1 MSDFRVDGTLG
12 ADVAAFVRSIQTAR
26 QELQGMKDDVEE
38 LNRQLRDL
46 ENKTV
51 KVKVEIDG
59 EAEIRQLRDD
69 LDRLSR
75 DTVKI
80 KVTVDLDALSVDEL
94 RADLQYLRDTGDFTI
109 NVRVDVDGMAE
120 VDRLYTRLRALTMRR
135 WRVDIDIDTDGL
147 ADLTAQLLVI
157 RGLLNSVGDSA
168 GGVGEGAGEAAGG
181 LSGMIG
187 PILILLPLLVALGTV
202 AAGVAAG
209 FVGAFATMGVG
220 LGGFALFAMPT
231 FKKITEAASGT
242 KEEFNK
248 LSPPMQR
255 AVTNLKD
262 LKSRFE
268 ELQKKLEP
276 TALKVFA
283 EALNFARAGMEQLY
297 KVAEPAGN
305 ALEGLFKD
313 AAEGL
318 MGDDWTS
325 FFDYV
330 ADNIGYFITNW
341 GHAVGNFVTGIANM
355 IVAFDPLSKF
365 VTEGFLGMSESFLK
379 WTQGLKDNK
388 GFQEFVDFVIK
399 NGPLVMQAI
408 GGILSALFQIGVVL
422 APIGAQMLL
431 FIANLI
437 SSVAAFLQA
446 NPQFATW
453 LGYLIPII
461 GAVLTLGPLVQGLAG
476 ALLGLSGPALLVVA
490 AIAAVVAIVLVWWT
504 QCASFR
510 DFVKQ
515 LFAEIWASIK
525 GWIDQIRDMFAD
537 WLPAIVELWNK
548 YGESI
553 KNYVMGLWTVISG
566 VISGALKAIR
576 GIVNIVLGLLTGDW
590 SRVWK
595 GIKQI
600 LSGVWTAIQAIIKGG
615 IQAAKGL
622 LQGLITAIGNIF
634 KGVGNLLL
642 NAGKAIVNGLKT
654 GISNGWGALVGWFK
668 GKLGDLR
675 DMLPFSPAKVGPF
688 SGKGWTEF
696 SGRAIVEGLG
706 KGMRDRMFNL
716 RQTMA
721 ETMAM
726 VHGSVNGAVSV
737 NANGNFQP
745 RASSAGVL
753 ASAAAAGGSVTFAE
767 GAFKIYNPSAE
778 APSDTINRT
787 MTRVSRFGIFEGT
800 AA

>member
-12 ADVAAFVRSIQTAR
+12 ADVANFVRSIQTAR

-38 LNRQLRDL
+38 LNRQLREL

-59 EAEIRQLRDD
+59 QDEIRQLRDD

-75 DTVKI
+75 ESVRI
-80 KVTVDLDALSVDEL
+80 RVDLDLDEGAIRRLREDLDRLNALG
-94 RADLQYLRDTGDFTI
+94 DTTV

-120 VDRLYTRLRALTMRR
+120 VDRLYTRLRELTLRR
-135 WRVDIDIDTDGL
+135 WRIDIDVDTDGL
-147 ADLTAQLLVI
+147 ADLAAHLIII
-157 RGLLNSVGDSA
+157 RGLLNSIGDGENAVGD
-168 GGVGEGAGEAAGG
+168 GAGSAAGG
-181 LSGMIG
+181 MGGMLG
-187 PILILLPLLVALGTV
+187 VVLMLTPALVALGGV
-202 AAGVAAG
+202 LAGVAAG
-209 FVGAFATMGVG
+209 LLGSFATLGAGVGA
-220 LGGFALFAMPT
+220 FALFAMPT
-231 FKKITEAASGT
+231 FKKITEAANGT

-255 AVTNLKD
+255 AVVNLKD
-262 LKSRFE
+262 LKSRFS
-268 ELQKKLEP
+268 ELQKELEP
-276 TALKVFA
+276 VALEVFA

-297 KVAEPAGN
+297 KAAKPAGE
-305 ALEGLFKD
+305 AIRDLFKD

-318 MGDDWTS
+318 MGDDWTN
-325 FFDYV
+325 FFNYV
-330 ADNIGYFITNW
+330 RDNIGFFITNW

-365 VTEGFLGMSESFLK
+365 VTKGFLGMSESFLK
-379 WTQGLKDNK
+379 WTQGLENNK
-388 GFQEFVDFVIK
+388 QFQSFVQFVITY
-399 NGPLVMQAI
+399 GPIVFQAI
-408 GGILSALFQIGVVL
+408 MQFVGAIGQIAVAMAPAGAGMLS
-422 APIGAQMLL
+422 
-431 FIANLI
+431 FIAGLI

-446 NPQFATW
+446 NPQFAQ
-453 LGYLIPII
+453 LLAYLIPLV
-461 GAVLTLGPLVQGLAG
+461 GAVTVLWPLVSGLAV
-476 ALLGLSGPALLVVA
+476 ALAGLSGPALLVVA
-490 AIAAVVAIVLVWWT
+490 AIAAVVAIVLVWWN

-525 GWIDQIRDMFAD
+525 GWIDQIKEMFQD

-566 VISGALKAIR
+566 VISGALQAIR

-600 LSGVWTAIQAIIKGG
+600 LSGVWTAITSIIRGG

-634 KGVGNLLL
+634 KGVGNLLY
-642 NAGKAIVNGLKT
+642 NAGKAIVNGLWK
-654 GISNGWGALVGWFK
+654 GIQGAWGWLVGQFK
-668 GKLGDLR
+668 SKLSSLR
-675 DMLPFSPAKVGPF
+675 NMLPFSPAKTGPF
-688 SGKGWTEF
+688 SGKGWTLY
-696 SGRAIVEGLG
+696 SGMSIAHSLGEGFGKQIPWVKRQMEIGLG
-706 KGMRDRMFNL
+706 NIRSNL
-716 RQTMA
+716 NTNVESMIQPKMSPAGAMA
-721 ETMAM
+721 TA
-726 VHGSVNGAVSV
+726 VNNGASIH
-737 NANGNFQP
+737 
-745 RASSAGVL
+745 
-753 ASAAAAGGSVTFAE
+753 FAE
-767 GAFKIYNPSAE
+767 GAFKIYNPAAE

-787 MTRVSRFGIFEGT
+787 MTRVSRFGIFEGVGGS

>member
-59 EAEIRQLRDD
+59 QAEIRQLRDD

-75 DTVKI
+75 ETVKI
-80 KVTVDLDALSVDEL
+80 KVEVEIDAASVDEV
-94 RADLQYLRDTGDFTI
+94 RADLRYIRDSADTRI
-109 NVRVDVDGMAE
+109 NIRVDVDGMAE
-120 VDRLYTRLRALTMRR
+120 VQRLHRLIMELRGRH
-135 WRVDIDIDTDGL
+135 RVTIDVDTDGL
-147 ADLTAQLLVI
+147 ADLAAHLIII
-157 RGLLNSVGDSA
+157 RGLMNSLGDAEGAVGD
-168 GGVGEGAGEAAGG
+168 GAGEAAGG
-181 LSGMIG
+181 MGGMIG
-187 PILILLPLLVALGTV
+187 PILTLLPLLVALGTV
-202 AAGVAAG
+202 ASGVAAG

-231 FKKITEAASGT
+231 FKAITKAASGT

-262 LKSRFE
+262 LKSRFS
-268 ELQKKLEP
+268 ELQEKLQP

-297 KVAEPAGN
+297 KVAEPTGN

-325 FFDYV
+325 FFNYIR
-330 ADNIGYFITNW
+330 DNVGYFITNW

-365 VTEGFLGMSESFLK
+365 VTQGFLGMSESFLK
-379 WTQGLKDNK
+379 WSQGLKDNK
-388 GFQEFVDFVIK
+388 GFQEFVQFVIT

-408 GGILSALFQIGVVL
+408 GGLISALFQIGVVL
-422 APIGAQMLL
+422 APIGAHMLL
-431 FIANLI
+431 FIANLL

-446 NPQFATW
+446 NPQFAQF
-453 LGYLIPII
+453 LGFLIPII
-461 GAVLTLGPLVQGLAG
+461 GAVMTLGPLVQGLAG

-490 AIAAVVAIVLVWWT
+490 AIAAVVAIVVVWWT

-510 DFVKQ
+510 AFIMELWQ
-515 LFAEIWASIK
+515 AIWASIK
-525 GWIDQIRDMFAD
+525 KWIDEIKAMFQD

-600 LSGVWTAIQAIIKGG
+600 LSGVWTAITSIIKGG

-642 NAGKAIVNGLKT
+642 NAGKAIVNGLWK
-654 GISNGWGALVGWFK
+654 GIQGAWGWLVGQFK
-668 GKLGDLR
+668 SKLSDLR

-688 SGKGWTEF
+688 SGKGWTEY

-716 RQTMA
+716 RQTMS
-721 ETMAM
+721 EMMAM
-726 VHGSVNGAVSV
+726 THGAINGSVNV

-745 RASSAGVL
+745 KASTAGVL